1 MGNLNWDM
9 TKVANV
15 WGEISQNIKELAP
28 GFVGCTSLTT
38 IDLTGWNNINMS
50 KMIMFTDMNIN
61 QIKYAKAKGFA
72 HELDRRVSVE
82 LNLCPFYANIP
93 SENLEEFE
101 LIK

>member
-1 MGNLNWDM
+1 MGNLNLDM

-15 WGEISQNIKELAP
+15 WGEISQNLKEITP
-28 GFVGCTSLTT
+28 NFVSCTSLTT
-38 IDLTGWNNINMS
+38 IDLTGWNPVNIS
-50 KMIMFTDMNIN
+50 KMIPFTDMNLN
-61 QIKYAKAKGFA
+61 QIKYAKAKGLV

-101 LIK
+101 AIK